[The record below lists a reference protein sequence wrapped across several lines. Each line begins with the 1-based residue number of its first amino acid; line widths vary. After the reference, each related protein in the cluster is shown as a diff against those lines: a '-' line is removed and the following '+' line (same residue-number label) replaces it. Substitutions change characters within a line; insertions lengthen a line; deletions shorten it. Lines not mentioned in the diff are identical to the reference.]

1 MLSHSPAE
9 LVISLHMSLWIY
21 YVKIVKVTLNG
32 LYLFYRLFSMD
43 LRDSHHTKWKDK
55 NVLVTGGASFI
66 GSHLVDKLVSFG
78 ANVTVVDDLSSGN
91 LENLSAVNNRFK
103 FIKKDLEYIKKDEI
117 KELFRD
123 QNLVFH
129 MAAVHG
135 GRGYIQT
142 HPADVC
148 SNLSIDHHVFEAAA
162 DIGNSMENLVFAST
176 ACVYPPEMQN
186 NIGANY
192 KLKEYDS
199 DPRTLGGYMSA
210 DIEYGWGKLMSEM
223 QLYAFINQ
231 YGLKGCPVRFVTA
244 YGPRENESHAIIA
257 LIYKAL
263 RMMDP
268 FSIWGDGQQERD
280 FTYVEDIVDG
290 TILASERVF
299 NGEPINLGTG
309 QKHKLIDVAKTIFSL
324 VNWKPTKIK
333 FEPSMP
339 VGPLSRALDNTR
351 ARELLGWEPRFSLE
365 QGLRKTVHWYKQTR
379 KNINKEPKDLLLERV
394 LR

>member
-1 MLSHSPAE
+1 MSIALFHEKRKDNLKCFILLLSNMASNKFNDEHQS
-9 LVISLHMSLWIY
+9 
-21 YVKIVKVTLNG
+21 
-32 LYLFYRLFSMD
+32 
-43 LRDSHHTKWKDK
+43 KWTDK
-55 NVLVTGGASFI
+55 NVVVTGGASFI
-66 GSHLVDKLVSFG
+66 GSHLVDKLVSLG

-91 LENLSAVNNRFK
+91 DENLLAAKPRIK
-103 FIKKDLEYIKKDEI
+103 FIKKDLEYIEKHEMKGI
-117 KELFRD
+117 FRD
-123 QNLVFH
+123 QNIIFH
-129 MAAVHG
+129 LAAVHG

-162 DIGNSMENLVFAST
+162 DIGDSMENLVFAST
-176 ACVYPPEMQN
+176 ACVYPPSMQAKTGSDYQLN
-186 NIGANY
+186 EN
-192 KLKEYDS
+192 DS
-199 DPRTLGGYMSA
+199 NPRILDGYMSA

-223 QLYAFINQ
+223 QLNAFIYQ
-231 YGLKGCPVRFVTA
+231 YGVKGCPVRFVTA
-244 YGPRENESHAIIA
+244 YGPRENETHAIIA

-268 FSIWGDGQQERD
+268 YPIWGDGQQERD

-299 NGEPINLGTG
+299 NGNPINLGTG
-309 QKHKLIDVAKTIFSL
+309 QKYRLIDVAETIFSI

-351 ARELLGWEPRFSLE
+351 ARELLGWQPRYSLE
-365 QGLRKTVHWYKQTR
+365 EGLRKTIEWYKE
-379 KNINKEPKDLLLERV
+379 KPENINRATKDILLERV
-394 LR
+394 